1 MYHWTLMDI
10 GFRMRRRQVR
20 PPGKYSAFPRQL
32 AQKGLEFEAL
42 DTIANTRD
50 FAAGKLL
57 SPK

>member
-1 MYHWTLMDI
+1 MDI